1 MSGPHERGRGEQT
14 QPVTPSPESLHARY
28 NGLTDADLLAE
39 AAHTA
44 DLTPEAEDALQRELQ
59 RRSLDAPA
67 PSTEDEEP
75 LLNPERWVTVDRFR
89 DLSTAIVARGALE
102 AAGIPC
108 FLRDENTIRL
118 DWQISN
124 FIGGMRLQVH
134 EDDRE
139 AAATILNGLE
149 RNSGQDEADGML
161 AGDRC
166 PFCGSTAIHRKEESF
181 GLRTAMLWIFTLP
194 LPRGRRYWQCDT
206 CGRRFTEAELDRS
219 ESR

>member
-1 MSGPHERGRGEQT
+1 MTDHE
-14 QPVTPSPESLHARY
+14 V
-28 NGLTDADLLAE
+28 LAE
-39 AAHTA
+39 AAHA
-44 DLTPEAEDALQRELQ
+44 DDLIPEAQAALDSEVQ
-59 RRSLDAPA
+59 RRGLHLSPRLKQA
-67 PSTEDEEP
+67 EEP
-75 LLNPERWVTVDRFR
+75 LPDPEQWVTVDRFR

-108 FLRDENTIRL
+108 FLRDENTVRL

-124 FIGGMRLQVH
+124 FIGGMRLQVLQA
-134 EDDRE
+134 DRE
-139 AAATILNGLE
+139 AALVVLNGLQNE
-149 RNSGQDEADGML
+149 SNPEEEEDDPL

-166 PFCGSTAIHRKEESF
+166 PFCGSTAIQRKEESF